1 MSNQCHTSRLAIESL
16 STRRRVH
23 IPRRERV
30 GLTRG
35 DSLGDDIR
43 RQGDGRDTDPEQA
56 LLLES
61 ATMLEEARVLANLGT
76 CLYELPDERLI
87 WSRECARILGVE
99 WGVPIDKETYYSCV
113 HPEDREIVR
122 AEVRAAFEGSASIYE
137 VDHRVLHRDG
147 SVHWVLGRSRIVR
160 DASGRPTRVI
170 GVLQDVTDRHRSLE
184 ELRASEERYRRTAA
198 VVQWS
203 HDAVIGCDGDGVITS
218 WNRGASLLFGYEEHE
233 VLGRHVSL
241 ITPEAMREEARVL
254 LESCAHGELTENHET
269 VRRRKDGSKVEV
281 SLTLSPIRDV
291 GNNIVGISGI
301 ARDLTERRR
310 SEVAL
315 RRAEQQ
321 LRDAQKMEA
330 VGLLAGGIA
339 HDFNNTLSAIV
350 GYTELVLE
358 NLPLGDPNRSDI
370 IEVRKAG
377 ASAVGLTR
385 QLLALSRRQVLS
397 PRVIDLNQI
406 VLHLERMVR
415 RLIGANVVLA
425 FELSSDLG
433 RVSADPGQIEQVI
446 MNLVLN
452 ARDAMGEHERGTL
465 TIATGNHFINAPE
478 SETLNITPGRY
489 VMLSVRDTGSG
500 MDEATIERIFEP
512 FFTTKEKGKGT
523 GLGLSTALGIVQQS
537 GGAIGLDSELGTGT
551 SFLVYLPRTER
562 PVQSAYSI
570 PPARVTSRS
579 WETILLVED
588 EDQVRALARTA
599 LKRHGYQ
606 VLEAEQ
612 GEQALELCAQ
622 HVGSIHL
629 LLTDV
634 VMPRM
639 GGRELAERATVL
651 RPEMKVLF
659 MSGYANDDIIAHG
672 VMDESISLLEKP
684 ITPSGLARRVREVL
698 DQR

>member
-1 MSNQCHTSRLAIESL
+1 M
-16 STRRRVH
+16 
-23 IPRRERV
+23 RERV
-30 GLTRG
+30 RLGAEV
-35 DSLGDDIR
+35 SLGDDIR
-43 RQGDGRDTDPEQA
+43 RRHERPSGHEDAVLRN
-56 LLLES
+56 ES
-61 ATMLEEARVLANLGT
+61 VTLLEEAQALANLGT
-76 CLYELPDERLI
+76 WIYEIEPERLVY
-87 WSRECARILGVE
+87 SREFARIVG
-99 WGVPIDKETYYSCV
+99 IDGRIIVDKQTYYDRV
-113 HPEDREIVR
+113 HPDDRELVR
-122 AEVRAAFEGSASIYE
+122 ALVRTELSGSSSSYE
-137 VDHRVLHRDG
+137 VDHRVVHSDG
-147 SVHWVLGRSRIVR
+147 SVHWVLGRSRIER
-160 DASGRPTRVI
+160 DASGRALRVL
-170 GVLQDVTDRHRSLE
+170 GVLQDVTERHQVIE

-198 VVQWS
+198 VVEWS
-203 HDAVIGCDGDGVITS
+203 HDAVIGCDRDGAITS
-218 WNRGASLLFGYEEHE
+218 WNRGASLLFGYEDHE
-233 VLGRHVSL
+233 AFGRPVFL
-241 ITPEAMREEARVL
+241 ITPEALRQESRAL
-254 LESCAHGELTENHET
+254 LERCKNGEPVEHHET

-281 SLTLSPIRDV
+281 SLTLSPIRDAA
-291 GNNIVGISGI
+291 NNIVGISGI
-301 ARDLTERRR
+301 ARDLTDRRR
-310 SEVAL
+310 SELAL

-339 HDFNNTLSAIV
+339 HDFNNSLSAIV

-358 NLPLGDPNRSDI
+358 TLSPGDPIRSDI

-406 VLHLERMVR
+406 VTHLERMVR
-415 RLIGANVVLA
+415 RLIGAHVVLA
-425 FELSSDLG
+425 FELASDLG

-465 TIATGNHFINAPE
+465 TIATHNQYVDDGQG
-478 SETLNITPGRY
+478 ETLNITAGRY

-500 MDEATIERIFEP
+500 MNEATIERIFEP

-537 GGAIGLDSELGTGT
+537 GGAVGLESELGVGT
-551 SFLVYLPRTER
+551 VFCVYLPRTDR

-570 PPARVTSRS
+570 PPARVSNRS

-612 GEQALELCAQ
+612 GEQALALCEQ

-672 VMDESISLLEKP
+672 VMDESIALLQKP

-698 DQR
+698 DQS

>member
-1 MSNQCHTSRLAIESL
+1 M
-16 STRRRVH
+16 
-23 IPRRERV
+23 RERV
-30 GLTRG
+30 GLGTEG
-35 DSLGDDIR
+35 SLRGDDIR
-43 RQGDGRDTDPEQA
+43 RQDDRRDADPAEA
-56 LLLES
+56 LRLES
-61 ATMLEEARVLANLGT
+61 ATLLEEAQVLANLGT
-76 CLYELPDERLI
+76 CLYEVEEERRI
-87 WSRECARILGVE
+87 WSYECARILGVE
-99 WGVPIDKETYYSCV
+99 WGVAIEKETYYRCV

-137 VDHRVLHRDG
+137 VDHRVLHPDG

-160 DASGRPTRVI
+160 NAAGRPVRVI
-170 GVLQDVTDRHRSLE
+170 GVLQDVTDRHQSLE
-184 ELRASEERYRRTAA
+184 KLRASEESYRRTAA

-203 HDAVIGCDGDGVITS
+203 HDAVIGVDRDGLINS

-233 VLGRHVSL
+233 VLGRAVSV
-241 ITPEAMREEARVL
+241 ITPEALRPETRTL
-254 LESCAHGELTENHET
+254 LDRCKLGEPVEHHET

-281 SLTLSPIRDV
+281 SLTLSPIRDSESQ
-291 GNNIVGISGI
+291 IVGISGI
-301 ARDLTERRR
+301 VRDLTDRRR

-358 NLPLGDPNRSDI
+358 NLPLGDPIRVDI
-370 IEVRKAG
+370 VEVRKAG
-377 ASAVGLTR
+377 ASAVQLTR

-415 RLIGANVVLA
+415 RLIGAHVVLA
-425 FELSSDLG
+425 FDLSSELG

-452 ARDAMGEHERGTL
+452 ARDAMGENERGTL
-465 TIATGNHFINAPE
+465 SISTHNQYVEGTE
-478 SETLNITPGRY
+478 SEPLNITPGRY

-500 MDEATIERIFEP
+500 MNEATIERIFEP

-537 GGAIGLDSELGTGT
+537 GGAIGLESELGEGT
-551 SFLVYLPRTER
+551 LFRIYLPRTDR

-570 PPARVTSRS
+570 PPARVSNRS

-612 GEQALELCAQ
+612 GEQALALCEQ

-672 VMDESISLLEKP
+672 VMDESICLMQKP

-698 DQR
+698 DQP